1 VSSQAIPALF
11 PRLRLPDW
19 DVPWYALAPLLLI
32 PVIGG
37 SPAAL
42 NNILFAVELLL
53 LAAGTRRAV
62 WVPAALIVSEMTSSN
77 YMHEIGGLELSNRLL
92 LSALAFLVIMPYL
105 TRRIEVGMRGALTI
119 GLACAFLLL
128 TTFVNM
134 VLVDYGATLGFL
146 RFIATGIFLMVL
158 IPIAIRDKDDVLDL
172 GKVLLVVAGVA
183 AVVAIFQ
190 NASGSLGTPLY
201 EVIPHAG
208 ATGDLA
214 SWENRALALSENPIL
229 ASNVQMIV
237 GLFALGIVLL
247 APIAPQTKRLVML
260 LILLMA
266 VASYLTFTR
275 SWVISAGIALAVL
288 ASFYRGKYWRQLLVL
303 VVIGGSAFWYISDVQ
318 QSRYAQTVAD
328 DSSAAARPVLWE
340 LSLNIATDNP
350 WLGIGYDQFRE
361 VSPEYRDTVSETALA
376 RPSADDVIGKENP
389 HNDLLDV
396 WVSWGFFALMI
407 YVALVVAVGLNFIY
421 VYRNAAD
428 QVIRGLAL
436 GGLAALIAYET
447 NSMFHNFIETSLV
460 FWIIAGFS
468 LVLPK
473 VDRPPVVTGDLL
485 PRFMRSG
492 RDVTWKEPEK
502 VLR

>member
-1 VSSQAIPALF
+1 MSSPAVPLPF

-37 SPAAL
+37 SPGAL
-42 NNILFAVELLL
+42 NTILFAVELLL

-62 WVPAALIVSEMTSSN
+62 WIPAALIVSEMTSSN
-77 YMHEIGGLELSNRLL
+77 YMHVIGDLEVSNRLL
-92 LSALAFLVIMPYL
+92 LSVLAFLVVMPYL
-105 TRRIEVGMRGALTI
+105 TRRIEVGKRGALTI
-119 GLACAFLLL
+119 GLACSLLVL
-128 TTFVNM
+128 ATFVNM
-134 VLVDYGATLGFL
+134 VLVDYGATLEFL
-146 RFIATGIFLMVL
+146 RFFAIGIFLMVL

-172 GKVLLVVAGVA
+172 GKVLLVVAAVA
-183 AVVAIFQ
+183 AVIAIFQ

-208 ATGDLA
+208 ARGDLA

-237 GLFALGIVLL
+237 GLFALGVVLL
-247 APIAPQTKRLVML
+247 APISPQTKRLVML

-266 VASYLTFTR
+266 AASYLTFTR
-275 SWVISAGIALAVL
+275 SWVLSAGVALVVL
-288 ASFYRGKYWRQLLVL
+288 ASFYRGKYWRELLLV
-303 VVIGGSAFWYISDVQ
+303 VVMGAAAFWYVSDVQ
-318 QSRYAQTVAD
+318 NSRYTQTAAD

-350 WLGIGYDQFRE
+350 WFGIGYDQFRD
-361 VSPEYRDTVSETALA
+361 VSPQYTSTVSQTALDRQNA
-376 RPSADDVIGKENP
+376 VEVIGKQKP
-389 HNDLLDV
+389 HNDVLNV
-396 WVSWGFFALMI
+396 WVSWGFFAMMI
-407 YVALVVAVGLNFIY
+407 YVALGVVVGLNFIY

-436 GGLAALIAYET
+436 GGLAALVAYET
-447 NSMFHNFIETSLV
+447 NSMFHNFIESSLV

-473 VDRPPVVTGDLL
+473 VDGPPFTTGGPFSRLLRSRWDLKW
-485 PRFMRSG
+485 R
-492 RDVTWKEPEK
+492 KPEK
-502 VLR
+502 APQ

>member
-1 VSSQAIPALF
+1 MSSPAVPLPF
-11 PRLRLPDW
+11 PRLRLPEW
-19 DVPWYALAPLLLI
+19 EVQWYALAPLLLI

-37 SPAAL
+37 SPGAL
-42 NNILFAVELLL
+42 NNILFAVEVLLL
-53 LAAGTRRAV
+53 VAGTRRAV
-62 WVPAALIVSEMTSSN
+62 WVPAALIVAEMTSSN
-77 YMHEIGGLELSNRLL
+77 YLHEIGGPEMSNRLL
-92 LSALAFLVIMPYL
+92 LSLLAFLVVVPYL
-105 TRRIEVGMRGALTI
+105 TRRIEVGTRGALTI
-119 GLACAFLLL
+119 GLACAFLVL

-134 VLVDYGATLGFL
+134 VLVDYGATLEFL

-183 AVVAIFQ
+183 AVAAVFQ

-237 GLFALGIVLL
+237 GLFALGVVLM
-247 APIAPQTKRLVML
+247 APISPRTKRLVML

-266 VASYLTFTR
+266 AASYLTFTR

-288 ASFYRGKYWRQLLVL
+288 ASFYRGKYWRELLVL
-303 VVIGGSAFWYISDVQ
+303 VVIGGAAFWYVSSVQ
-318 QSRYAQTVAD
+318 ESRYSQTVAD

-350 WLGIGYDQFRE
+350 WFGIGYDQFRE
-361 VSPEYRDTVSETALA
+361 LSPEYTSTVSETALE
-376 RPSADDVIGKENP
+376 RPSAADVIGKENP
-389 HNDLLDV
+389 HNDVLDV

-407 YVALVVAVGLNFIY
+407 YVALGVVVGLNFIY

-473 VDRPPVVTGDLL
+473 VDRPPVVTNG
-485 PRFMRSG
+485 PMPKFSRSS
-492 RDVTWKEPEK
+492 RDVEWKEPGK

>member
-1 VSSQAIPALF
+1 VSSQAISAPF

-19 DVPWYALAPLLLI
+19 EVPWYALAPLLLI

-77 YMHEIGGLELSNRLL
+77 YM
-92 LSALAFLVIMPYL
+92 YL

-119 GLACAFLLL
+119 GLACAFLVL

-134 VLVDYGATLGFL
+134 VLVDYGATLEFL

-183 AVVAIFQ
+183 AVIAVFQ

-237 GLFALGIVLL
+237 GSSCCSF
-247 APIAPQTKRLVML
+247 
-260 LILLMA
+260 
-266 VASYLTFTR
+266 F
-275 SWVISAGIALAVL
+275 SWP
-288 ASFYRGKYWRQLLVL
+288 R
-303 VVIGGSAFWYISDVQ
+303 
-318 QSRYAQTVAD
+318 
-328 DSSAAARPVLWE
+328 RP
-340 LSLNIATDNP
+340 T
-350 WLGIGYDQFRE
+350 
-361 VSPEYRDTVSETALA
+361 
-376 RPSADDVIGKENP
+376 
-389 HNDLLDV
+389 
-396 WVSWGFFALMI
+396 
-407 YVALVVAVGLNFIY
+407 
-421 VYRNAAD
+421 
-428 QVIRGLAL
+428 
-436 GGLAALIAYET
+436 
-447 NSMFHNFIETSLV
+447 
-460 FWIIAGFS
+460 
-468 LVLPK
+468 
-473 VDRPPVVTGDLL
+473 
-485 PRFMRSG
+485 
-492 RDVTWKEPEK
+492 
-502 VLR
+502 

>member
-1 VSSQAIPALF
+1 LPF

-19 DVPWYALAPLLLI
+19 EVPWYALAPLLLI

-37 SPAAL
+37 SPGAL
-42 NNILFAVELLL
+42 NNILFAVEVLL

-77 YMHEIGGLELSNRLL
+77 YMHDIGGLEISNRLL
-92 LSALAFLVIMPYL
+92 LSVLAFLVVMPYL
-105 TRRIEVGMRGALTI
+105 TRRIEVGTRGALTI
-119 GLACAFLLL
+119 GLACCFLVL

-134 VLVDYGATLGFL
+134 VLVDYGATLAFL

-158 IPIAIRDKDDVLDL
+158 IPIAIRDRDDVLDL
-172 GKVLLVVAGVA
+172 GKVLLVIAGVA
-183 AVVAIFQ
+183 ALAAVFQ

-201 EVIPHAG
+201 EVVPHAG
-208 ATGDLA
+208 ASGDLA
-214 SWENRALALSENPIL
+214 AWENRALALSENPIL

-237 GLFALGIVLL
+237 ALFALGVVLL
-247 APIAPQTKRLVML
+247 APISAQTKRLVML

-266 VASYLTFTR
+266 AASYLTFTR
-275 SWVISAGIALAVL
+275 SWVLSAGIALVVL
-288 ASFYRGKYWRQLLVL
+288 ASFYRGKYWRELLV
-303 VVIGGSAFWYISDVQ
+303 VVAIGASAFWYVSEVQ
-318 QSRYAQTVAD
+318 DSRYAQTAAD
-328 DSSAAARPVLWE
+328 DGSAAARPVLWE
-340 LSLNIATDNP
+340 LSLNVAADNP
-350 WLGIGYDQFRE
+350 WFGIGYDEFRE
-361 VSPEYRDTVSETALA
+361 VSPAYTDTVSETSLERQNA
-376 RPSADDVIGKENP
+376 REVIGRENP
-389 HNDLLDV
+389 HNDVLDV

-407 YVALVVAVGLNFIY
+407 YVALGVVVGLNFIY

-447 NSMFHNFIETSLV
+447 NSMFHNFIENSLV

-473 VDRPPVVTGDLL
+473 VDRPPVVTGGPFPTLTRSSRDISWRE
-485 PRFMRSG
+485 PREVPR
-492 RDVTWKEPEK
+492 
-502 VLR
+502 

>member
-1 VSSQAIPALF
+1 VSSPAVTLPF

-19 DVPWYALAPLLLI
+19 EVPWYALAPLSLI

-37 SPAAL
+37 SPGAL
-42 NNILFAVELLL
+42 NNILFAVEVLL

-62 WVPAALIVSEMTSSN
+62 WVPAALIVAEMTSSN
-77 YMHEIGGLELSNRLL
+77 YMHEIGGLEMSNRLL
-92 LSALAFLVIMPYL
+92 LSLLAFLVVMPYL
-105 TRRIEVGMRGALTI
+105 TRRIEVGARGALTI
-119 GLACAFLLL
+119 GLACTFLVL

-134 VLVDYGATLGFL
+134 VLVDYGATLEFL

-183 AVVAIFQ
+183 ALAAVFQ

-208 ATGDLA
+208 ARGDLA

-237 GLFALGIVLL
+237 GLFALGVVLL
-247 APIAPQTKRLVML
+247 APIAPQTKRLIML

-266 VASYLTFTR
+266 AASYLTFTR

-288 ASFYRGKYWRQLLVL
+288 ASFYRGKYWRELLIL
-303 VVIGGSAFWYISDVQ
+303 VVIGASAFWYVSDVQ
-318 QSRYAQTVAD
+318 ESRYTQTVAD
-328 DSSAAARPVLWE
+328 DGSAAARPVLWE

-350 WLGIGYDQFRE
+350 WFGIGYDQFRE
-361 VSPEYRDTVSETALA
+361 VSPEYTDTVSQTALERQNA
-376 RPSADDVIGKENP
+376 AEVIGKQNP
-389 HNDLLDV
+389 HNDALDV

-407 YVALVVAVGLNFIY
+407 YVALGVVVGLNFIY

-473 VDRPPVVTGDLL
+473 VDRPPVVTGGSL

-492 RDVTWKEPEK
+492 RDATWKEPGK
-502 VLR
+502 VHR

>member
-1 VSSQAIPALF
+1 MSSPAVPLPF

-19 DVPWYALAPLLLI
+19 EVPWYALAPLLLI
-32 PVIGG
+32 PLIGG

-62 WVPAALIVSEMTSSN
+62 WIPAALIVSEMTSSN
-77 YMHEIGGLELSNRLL
+77 YMHEIGGLEMSNRLL
-92 LSALAFLVIMPYL
+92 LSFLAFLVVMPYL
-105 TRRIEVGMRGALTI
+105 TRRIEVGTRGAVTI
-119 GLACAFLLL
+119 GLACAFLVL

-134 VLVDYGATLGFL
+134 VLVDYGATLEFL

-158 IPIAIRDKDDVLDL
+158 IPISIRDKDDVLDL
-172 GKVLLVVAGVA
+172 GKVLLVIAGLA

-208 ATGDLA
+208 AAGDLA
-214 SWENRALALSENPIL
+214 SWDNRALALSENPIL

-237 GLFALGIVLL
+237 GLFALGVVLL
-247 APIAPQTKRLVML
+247 APISPQTKRLVML

-266 VASYLTFTR
+266 AASYLTFTR
-275 SWVISAGIALAVL
+275 SWVLSAGVALAVL
-288 ASFYRGKYWRQLLVL
+288 ATFYRGKYWREFLVA
-303 VVIGGSAFWYISDVQ
+303 VVVGASAFWYVSGVQ
-318 QSRYAQTVAD
+318 ESRYSQTIAD

-350 WLGIGYDQFRE
+350 WFGIGYDQFRE
-361 VSPEYRDTVSETALA
+361 VSPEYAATVSQTALERQNA
-376 RPSADDVIGKENP
+376 AEVIGIENP
-389 HNDLLDV
+389 HNDVLNV
-396 WVSWGFFALMI
+396 WLSWGFLALMI
-407 YVALVVAVGLNFIY
+407 YVALAVAVALNFIY

-428 QVIRGLAL
+428 QVIRGLAM
-436 GGLAALIAYET
+436 GGLAAIIAYET
-447 NSMFHNFIETSLV
+447 NSLFHNFIETSLV

-473 VDRPPVVTGDLL
+473 VDRPPIVTGGPFSRFLRNGKDLAW
-485 PRFMRSG
+485 R
-492 RDVTWKEPEK
+492 EPEK
-502 VLR
+502 VRQ